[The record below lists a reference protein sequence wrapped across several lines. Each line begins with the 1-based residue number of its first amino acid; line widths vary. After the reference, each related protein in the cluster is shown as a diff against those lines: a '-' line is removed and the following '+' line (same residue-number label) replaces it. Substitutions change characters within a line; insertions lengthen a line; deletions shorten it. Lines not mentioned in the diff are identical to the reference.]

1 MRTYA
6 LLARLP
12 FPKSYVGKML
22 LVASLGIHVPL
33 IALVLCLALY
43 SPSDCGD
50 AMGVLAVVLLATL
63 LGAAVT
69 LRVLYLLLEPV
80 SLASKALRDY
90 ADHGKMTDL
99 PIWFTGPAGRLMADV
114 QYAVEHLDNVIRSLK
129 EGSTKDYLGPGPRLR
144 RGDRQPHQPLQP
156 APAVLRAAL
165 GAGGTPPITFHDLR
179 HTCASLLF
187 QRNVHPKFVQEL
199 LGHASVAIT
208 LDTYSHM
215 LPGTGSEAVD
225 AMSEALG

>member
-1 MRTYA
+1 MDEKRLRTYA

-22 LVASLGIHVPL
+22 LVALLGIHVPL
-33 IALVLCLALY
+33 IALVLCLVLY

-50 AMGVLAVVLLATL
+50 AMGVLAAVLLATL
-63 LGAAVT
+63 LGADAT

-129 EGSTKDYLGPGPRLR
+129 EGSTKDYLTGAYNR
-144 RGDRQPHQPLQP
+144 
-156 APAVLRAAL
+156 RAAEERL
-165 GAGGTPPITFHDLR
+165 AADLARAERDATTLTFGVIDR
-179 HTCASLLF
+179 T
-187 QRNVHPKFVQEL
+187 
-199 LGHASVAIT
+199 
-208 LDTYSHM
+208 
-215 LPGTGSEAVD
+215 EARI
-225 AMSEALG
+225 MRRPL